1 MTIPSDAQSDGP
13 LGSDTVDDPI
23 MPPAG
28 LWQKVLQFELYGMP
42 APVFLL
48 AFITIALAHTFD
60 LLPKNLIGA
69 LAIMFVI
76 GGVFGEIGKRLPFWN
91 RYIGGA
97 PVLIFLGTAWLVYA
111 GILSNR
117 DSAVIEAMMQ
127 DYKFLD
133 LFIAVLITGS
143 ILPINR
149 RLLLR
154 SLIGYI
160 PAILASVAGAMALG
174 VLAGWIF
181 GIDSKEIISLYVL
194 PIMGGGNGAGAI
206 PMAEIYEATTGYPRE
221 QFYSVAISILTIANI
236 IAILSASLLDRLGKH
251 YPSLTGEGQLVQR
264 GALEVLEDE
273 PPRRKLTTRDLV
285 AGLALAVTFYV
296 LAIIFAKVIFPGWG
310 DVKIHPYAYMVL
322 LIAVVNATGFV
333 PAELKEGSRRVAD
346 FFSVHVVWLLMV
358 GVGVAY
364 TDLGEI
370 IAALS
375 LTNIA
380 IATLIVVGAILGA
393 ALGGKLFGFYPIDSA
408 ITAGLCMANRGG
420 TGDLEVLAA
429 SNRMSLLCYA
439 QISSRMG
446 GGIILVIASIVFGM
460 QG

>member
-1 MTIPSDAQSDGP
+1 MNTSSNIRSKNP
-13 LGSDTVDDPI
+13 LETGDTTANRLI
-23 MPPAG
+23 QG
-28 LWQKVLQFELYGMP
+28 ICQFEIYGMT

-48 AFITIALAHTFD
+48 TATTIILAHIFD
-60 LLPKNLIGA
+60 LLPTNLIGA

-76 GGVFGEIGKRLPFWN
+76 GGIFGEIGKRLPLWN

-97 PVLIFLGTAWLVYA
+97 PILIFLGTAWLVYA
-111 GILSNR
+111 NVLSNR
-117 DSAVIEAMMQ
+117 DTLVIETMMQ

-143 ILPINR
+143 ILPVNR
-149 RLLLR
+149 KLLLR

-160 PAILASVAGAMALG
+160 PAILASVAGAMLLG
-174 VLAGWIF
+174 IIAGWLF
-181 GIDSKEIISLYVL
+181 GITTKDIVFMYVL

-206 PMAEIYEATTGYPRE
+206 PMAEIYEAVTGQSKE
-221 QFYSVAISILTIANI
+221 VFYSVAIAILTIANV
-236 IAILSASLLDRLGKH
+236 IAILSASLLDRLGKF

-264 GALEVLEDE
+264 GALEVLKDE
-273 PPRRKLTTRDLV
+273 PPRRKITTKDFV
-285 AGLALAVTFYV
+285 AGLALAATFYV
-296 LAIIFAKVIFPGWG
+296 LSIVFSTIFPGYG
-310 DVKIHPYAYMVL
+310 NVHIHPYAYMVL
-322 LIAVVNATGFV
+322 LVALANAAGFI
-333 PAELKEGSRRVAD
+333 PPELKEGAKRLAD
-346 FFSVHVVWLLMV
+346 FFSIHVVWLLMV

-370 IAALS
+370 LDALS
-375 LTNIA
+375 LVNIA
-380 IATLIVVGAILGA
+380 IATLIIFGAIIGA

-446 GGIILVIASIVFGM
+446 GGIILVIASIIFGIY
-460 QG
+460 GN

>member
-1 MTIPSDAQSDGP
+1 MNTSSNIRSKSSLEARNS
-13 LGSDTVDDPI
+13 TVSRLVQ
-23 MPPAG
+23 G
-28 LWQKVLQFELYGMP
+28 FSQFEIYGMT

-48 AFITIALAHTFD
+48 AAATVVLAHIFD
-60 LLPKNLIGA
+60 LLPKNLLGA

-76 GGVFGEIGKRLPFWN
+76 GGIFGEIGKRLPFWN

-97 PVLIFLGTAWLVYA
+97 PVLIFIGTAWLMYI
-111 GILSNR
+111 GLLSSR
-117 DSAVIEAMMQ
+117 DAHVIEVMMQ

-143 ILPINR
+143 ILPVNR
-149 RLLLR
+149 KLLLR
-154 SLIGYI
+154 SLVGYI
-160 PAILASVAGAMALG
+160 PAILASVAGAMLLG
-174 VLAGWIF
+174 MVAGWLFNIAP
-181 GIDSKEIISLYVL
+181 KEIISMYVL

-206 PMAEIYEATTGYPRE
+206 PMAEIYESVTGQSKE
-221 QFYSVAISILTIANI
+221 TFYSVAISILTIANV
-236 IAILSASLLDRLGKH
+236 IAILSASLLDRLGKL
-251 YPSLTGEGQLVQR
+251 YPSLTGEGELVQR
-264 GALEVLEDE
+264 GRLEVLADE
-273 PPRRKLTTRDLV
+273 PPRREITVKDLV
-285 AGLALAVTFYV
+285 AGLALSVTIYV
-296 LAIIFAKVIFPGWG
+296 LAIIFATAIFPGWG
-310 DVKIHPYAYMVL
+310 DVRIHPYAYMVM
-322 LIAVVNATGFV
+322 LIALINAAGFI
-333 PAELKEGSRRVAD
+333 PAELKEGTRRLAD

-370 IAALS
+370 IDALS
-375 LTNIA
+375 LVNIA
-380 IATLIVVGAILGA
+380 IATLIVFGAIIGA

-460 QG
+460 YGG